1 MCSENLSCFRR
12 QLLCIRCHVFAL
24 KTAQT
29 GRRMRQVTL
38 AAPRGEKV
46 KFGPYRQK
54 KTLEASASRVVV
66 EHRGVEPRLA
76 SLRSLG
82 QVRNS
87 RLPFLSFGILL
98 CSPGFR
104 LALSATGGAR
114 LRPSPM
120 HRIVFGQDADA
131 PCPHKQIRAPVKGV
145 RIVCGA

>member
-1 MCSENLSCFRR
+1 
-12 QLLCIRCHVFAL
+12 
-24 KTAQT
+24 
-29 GRRMRQVTL
+29 MRINASVD
-38 AAPRGEKV
+38 V
-46 KFGPYRQK
+46 K
-54 KTLEASASRVVV
+54 
-66 EHRGVEPRLA
+66 HRGVEPRLA

-145 RIVCGA
+145 RIVCGAVYESVEHCKPRVCNYLVIISFRQ